1 MMDELI
7 KQAEQGNTEAQ
18 FHLGMAYY
26 KGDGIE
32 ENHEK
37 AFEWWMKA
45 AEEEACAMCNLGVL
59 YRDGDGVEQDLF
71 NAMHWF
77 GKAYRYGM
85 EEAKNEMNA
94 IRLWIVKECGNTV
107 AEDTSEAYANHIE
120 HFIKEK
126 GEVIDR
132 FIADCMERKKYKP
145 GTYTEFTPG
154 EGSLVIYLNIYSAPT
169 SVKQKGFKEY
179 LLSGLLAI
187 QSGRLWRA
195 NNKEWAYACLDAS
208 VEVVKDLSEPWVP
221 HVWMAYYNQKAC
233 FYMEENKWEK
243 VEMAYRDMLVY
254 YSICNMSQ
262 FAMDD
267 EDIYEGMSQDEL
279 DDFCDS
285 EWACYNKYV
294 ALMECLIRQD
304 NMEEAQNVFAEFY
317 EILENRIKR
326 DDSYMIDDWILNEW
340 KNEDNQEEYVN
351 FIRILKCFGLA
362 HVWAFCLPYCSKLE
376 KEMNENGVGNGYQWS
391 REQYECVEKMF
402 SFAIPYF
409 EQAPQDDSQYSVLT
423 LLTIYKGEYLMQTR
437 RFVLAEKQFLK
448 GLEMIKNILDED
460 RVKEDVELLAEVI
473 GLFDDLYREQNLKA
487 EKKDFLLSLMD
498 LFTEDERQTEC
509 YLNLYKKLEIDK
521 FI

>member
-1 MMDELI
+1 MDNIQELI

-26 KGDGIE
+26 KGDNIE

-45 AEEEACAMCNLGVL
+45 AEEASAMCNLGVL

-85 EEAKNEMNA
+85 KEAKNEMNA

-120 HFIKEK
+120 CFIKEK
-126 GEVIDR
+126 GEEIDR
-132 FIADCMERKKYKP
+132 FIADCKERKKYKP
-145 GTYTEFTPG
+145 ETYTEFTPG
-154 EGSLVIYLNIYSAPT
+154 DGSLVIYLNIYPRPT
-169 SVKQKGFKEY
+169 SVRQKGFKEY
-179 LLSGLLAI
+179 LLSELLAV
-187 QSGRLWRA
+187 QSNRLWRS
-195 NNKEWAYACLDAS
+195 NNREWAYACLDAS
-208 VEVVKDLSEPWVP
+208 IEVVKNLSEPWVP
-221 HVWMAYYNQKAC
+221 HVWMAYYGHKAC

-243 VEMAYRDMLVY
+243 IETAYRDILTY
-254 YSICNMSQ
+254 HSICDMSQ

-267 EDIYEGMSQDEL
+267 ENIYEEMSQDEL

-285 EWACYNKYV
+285 ELSCYERYV
-294 ALMECLIRQD
+294 SLIECLIRQNKMD
-304 NMEEAQNVFAEFY
+304 EAQNEFAELY
-317 EILENRIKR
+317 SILENRIKR
-326 DDSYMIDDWILNEW
+326 DDSYVIDNWILNEW
-340 KNEDNQEEYVN
+340 KNVDNPEEHAN
-351 FIRILKCFGLA
+351 LIRILKHFGIA
-362 HVWAFCLPYCSKLE
+362 HIWAFCLLFCSKLE

-391 REQYECVEKMF
+391 REQYECVEKIF

-409 EQAPQDDSQYSVLT
+409 EQAPQDDDSRYSVLT

-437 RFVLAEKQFLK
+437 RFVLAEKQFLQ

-473 GLFDDLYREQNLKA
+473 GLFDDLYKVQNLKA
-487 EKKDFLLSLMD
+487 EKKDFLLSLLD
-498 LFTEDERQTEC
+498 LFTEDEKQTDC
-509 YLNLYKKLEIDK
+509 YLTLCKKLKDE
-521 FI
+521 